1 MNKPMLV
8 QCQGC
13 SYTEALELEGCFD
26 DREAELN
33 RLLDLGW
40 RCVPNWV
47 GYACPKCLS
56 GKSGD
61 PFAFLLYGRPKPAD
75 KLVSYVELRT
85 DAEALISDLETLDLL
100 SARKGGGD
108 DGKT

>member
-1 MNKPMLV
+1 MHRTMLL

-13 SYTEALELEGCFD
+13 SYTEALNLDGSFD

-33 RLLDLGW
+33 RVLGLGW
-40 RCVPNWV
+40 RYVPNWI

-85 DAEALISDLETLDLL
+85 DAEGLISDLETLDHF
-100 SARKGGGD
+100 SQRKGGAT
-108 DGKT
+108 DGKA